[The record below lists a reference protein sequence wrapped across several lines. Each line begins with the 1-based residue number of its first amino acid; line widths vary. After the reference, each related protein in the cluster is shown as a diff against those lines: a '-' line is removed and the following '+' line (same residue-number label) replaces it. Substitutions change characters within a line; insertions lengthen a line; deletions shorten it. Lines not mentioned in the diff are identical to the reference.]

1 MNDFTRISAE
11 GPQLR
16 TLLLTDLVDSTGLV
30 ERLGDTAAAE
40 LFREHDQL
48 VLKLQQQWR
57 GRLIDR
63 SDGLL
68 LLFERPIDGL
78 GFALDYTRGLRD
90 LGKARNVELLARAGL
105 HVGEVLTWKNSDA
118 AVKVGAKPLEVEG
131 LAKPMAARLMT
142 LARPGQILLSSV
154 AEPLTHRA
162 SRELGER
169 GKSLLWKSYGRW
181 RFKGVPQAQEI
192 FEVGEVG
199 LAPLRAPSNNPKA
212 WRDIPLWR
220 RPAALAA
227 EVVLL
232 AGLGIGAWFLGKP
245 QPAIA
250 FAERDWVVV
259 GDLRNLTGEK
269 VLDDSLQQAFR
280 ISLEQ
285 SRYVNLL
292 SDMKARDTLARMQRQ
307 PGTLLDRAVASEI
320 ALRDGA
326 RAVILPT
333 VSEVGGRVRFSAE
346 VIDPNTQTT
355 VYAESAD
362 GVGVGSAL
370 DSIDKVTSSLR
381 GKLGEALASIEK
393 DSAPLPQATTRNLDA
408 LRAYALG
415 QKAYGQ
421 GKYPEAK
428 GFYERAVTLDANF
441 ALAHMGI
448 LRCFNALQ
456 KLPEGLPSLRRAY
469 EFRDRLPPRDQLYLD
484 AWIAQVDAPEQA
496 YEKWMQMSNLYPEFF
511 PAAANVGYALEVQ
524 NRYAEAL
531 PYATRA
537 ASPKNE
543 FAAISAELLGRTRL
557 ALGQYQE
564 ADKAFGMAIRNGLG
578 SSKAWRASGY
588 AAQNRFD
595 EAERAWPKPSEIDP
609 GHFERVS
616 IYLDQGKW
624 DLAITEALQVG
635 ATTAPGTSRF
645 REGLYPLA
653 VAQWAKGDHK
663 ASLATLETLSDLALG
678 SLESAQSNTGA
689 RDDASLAVYAGF
701 LAQRMGNAEI
711 AAKVIRGIEKKQKA
725 SSLPPVG
732 SLSRILAARELRR
745 KGKPSE
751 ALAELVPM
759 LDGNE
764 LFQTHVALLE
774 AHTDA
779 GNLDKALVEARWLT
793 ANRGRAYSEFGGCKW
808 CQQALNVTDARIASL
823 HAAELLSK
831 QSRPAEAK
839 RELASFDR
847 YWPER
852 VLPDQL
858 RLRRA
863 ALEGTFN

>member
-1 MNDFTRISAE
+1 MNDFFRTPSE

-30 ERLGDTAAAE
+30 ERLGDTAGAE

-68 LLFERPIDGL
+68 LLFERPVDGL

-90 LGKARNVELLARAGL
+90 LGKARKVELLARAGL

-118 AVKVGAKPLEVEG
+118 AVQVGAKPLEVEG

-154 AEPLTHRA
+154 AEPLTRRA

-169 GKSLLWKSYGRW
+169 GKNLLWKSYGRW

-192 FEVGEVG
+192 HEVGEVG
-199 LAPLRAPSNNPKA
+199 LAPLRMPSHNPKA

-220 RPAALAA
+220 RPAALVA
-227 EVVLL
+227 EVALL

-259 GDLRNLTGEK
+259 GDLRNLTGEQ

-307 PGTLLDRAVASEI
+307 PGTLLDRATASEI
-320 ALRDGA
+320 AIRDGA

-346 VIDPNTQTT
+346 VIDPHTQTT

-370 DSIDKVTSSLR
+370 DSIDKVAGTLR
-381 GKLGEALASIEK
+381 GKLGEALASVEK
-393 DSAPLPQATTRNLDA
+393 DSEPLPQVTTRNLDA
-408 LRAYALG
+408 LRAYALA
-415 QKAYGQ
+415 QKAYGH
-421 GKYPEAK
+421 GDYKEAM
-428 GFYERAVTLDANF
+428 GYYERAVNLDGKF
-441 ALAHMGI
+441 ALAHMGV
-448 LRCFNALQ
+448 LRAYNAMQ
-456 KLPEGLPSLRRAY
+456 RLPEGLPSLRRAHAL
-469 EFRDRLPPRDQLYLD
+469 RDRLPAREQLYLD
-484 AWIAQVDAPEQA
+484 AWIAQVDAPDKV
-496 YEKWMQMSNLYPEFF
+496 YESWMQMSNLYPEYF
-511 PAAANVGYALEVQ
+511 PAAANVGYSLEVL
-524 NRYAEAL
+524 NRYSEAV
-531 PYATRA
+531 PYVTRA
-537 ASPKNE
+537 TSPKYE
-543 FAAISAELLGRTRL
+543 FAPLAAELLGRMKL
-557 ALGQYQE
+557 ALGNYAE
-564 ADKAFGMAIRNGLG
+564 ADKAFGMAIKSGLG
-578 SSKAWRASGY
+578 SSKAWRAAGY
-588 AAQNRFD
+588 AAQERFD
-595 EAERAWPKPSEIDP
+595 EAERAWPRPAEIDS

-624 DLAITEALQVG
+624 DLAIAEARQVES
-635 ATTAPGTSRF
+635 TTLPGTSRF
-645 REGLYPLA
+645 REGLFPLA
-653 VAQWAKGDHK
+653 VAQWAKGDHQ
-663 ASLATLETLSDLALG
+663 ASLATLETLSALALK

-689 RDDASLAVYAGF
+689 RDDASLAAYAGL
-701 LAQRMGNAEI
+701 LAQRMGNGDI
-711 AAKVIRGIEKKQKA
+711 AAKAIRGIQKREKT

-732 SLSRILAARELRR
+732 SLLQILMASEPQR
-745 KGKPSE
+745 KDDPS
-751 ALAELVPM
+751 AVIAELAPLV
-759 LDGNE
+759 DGNE
-764 LFQTHVALLE
+764 LFQTHVVLLE
-774 AHTDA
+774 TYADA
-779 GNLDKALVEARWLT
+779 GSLDKALVEARWLT
-793 ANRGRAYSEFGGCKW
+793 VNRGRAYSEFGGCKW
-808 CQQALNVTDARIASL
+808 CQQALNVTDARMASL
-823 HAAELLSK
+823 RAAELLSK
-831 QSRPAEAK
+831 QSRPAEAR

-847 YWPER
+847 HWPVR

-858 RLRRA
+858 RLRRT
-863 ALEGTFN
+863 ALEGTFK

>member
-1 MNDFTRISAE
+1 MNDFFRTPSE

-40 LFREHDQL
+40 LFRGHDQL

-68 LLFERPIDGL
+68 LLFERPVDGL

-118 AVKVGAKPLEVEG
+118 AVQVGAKPLEVEG

-162 SRELGER
+162 SRELGDR
-169 GKSLLWKSYGRW
+169 GKNLLWKSYGRW
-181 RFKGVPQAQEI
+181 RFKGLPQAQEI
-192 FEVGEVG
+192 HEVGEVG

-212 WRDIPLWR
+212 WRDVPLWR

-259 GDLRNLTGEK
+259 GDLRNLTGED
-269 VLDDSLQQAFR
+269 VLDDSLEQAFR

-333 VSEVGGRVRFSAE
+333 VSEVGGRVRISAE

-362 GVGVGSAL
+362 GIGADSAL
-370 DSIDKVTSSLR
+370 DSIDKVTSRLR

-393 DSAPLPQATTRNLDA
+393 DSAPLPQVTTRNLDA

-428 GFYERAVTLDANF
+428 GFYERAVALDANF

-448 LRCFNALQ
+448 LRSYNALQ

-469 EFRDRLPPRDQLYLD
+469 GFRDRLPPRDQLYLD

-524 NRYAEAL
+524 NRYSEAL

-543 FAAISAELLGRTRL
+543 FAAISAELLGRMRL

-564 ADKAFGMAIRNGLG
+564 ADKAFGMAIRSDLG
-578 SSKAWRASGY
+578 SSKAWRAAGY
-588 AAQNRFD
+588 AAQGRFD

-624 DLAITEALQVG
+624 DLAIAEARQVE

-645 REGLYPLA
+645 REGIYPLA
-653 VAQWAKGDHK
+653 VAQWAKGDHQ
-663 ASLATLETLSDLALG
+663 ASLATLKTLSELALE

-701 LAQRMGNAEI
+701 LAQRMGNEDI
-711 AAKVIRGIEKKQKA
+711 AAKVIRGIEKKQEA

-732 SLSRILAARELRR
+732 SLLRILTARELHR
-745 KGKPSE
+745 KGKPSD
-751 ALAELVPM
+751 ALAELVPL

-774 AHTDA
+774 AYTDA
-779 GNLDKALVEARWLT
+779 GSLDKALVEARWLT

-808 CQQALNVTDARIASL
+808 CQQALNVTDARMASL
-823 HAAELLSK
+823 QAAELLGK
-831 QSRPAEAK
+831 QSRLAEAR
-839 RELASFDR
+839 RELASFDQF
-847 YWPER
+847 WPER

>member
-1 MNDFTRISAE
+1 MNDIGRLPLE

-30 ERLGDTAAAE
+30 ERLGDTPASE
-40 LFREHDQL
+40 LFREHDHL
-48 VLKLQQQWR
+48 VLKLQQEWR

-78 GFALDYTRGLRD
+78 GFALDYTRGLRE
-90 LGKARNVELLARAGL
+90 LGQARGLELQARAGL

-118 AVKVGAKPLEVEG
+118 AVLVGAKPLEVEG

-142 LARPGQILLSSV
+142 LARPGQILLSAV
-154 AEPLTHRA
+154 AESLTHRA
-162 SRELGER
+162 ARELGER
-169 GKSLLWKSYGRW
+169 GQNLLWKSYGRW
-181 RFKGVPQAQEI
+181 RFKGVPEAQEVY
-192 FEVGEVG
+192 EVGEIG
-199 LAPLRAPSNNPKA
+199 IAPLRAPSNIAKA
-212 WRDIPLWR
+212 WRDTPLWR
-220 RPAALAA
+220 RPAALAV
-227 EVVLL
+227 EMLL
-232 AGLGIGAWFLGKP
+232 IVGVGVGVWFVTKP

-259 GDLRNLTGEK
+259 GDLRNLTGET
-269 VLDDSLQQAFR
+269 VLDDSLEQAFR

-307 PGTLLDRAVASEI
+307 PGTLMDRTIASEI

-346 VIDPNTQTT
+346 IIDPRTQTT

-362 GVGVGSAL
+362 GIGARSTL
-370 DSIDKVTSSLR
+370 DSIDKVTATLR
-381 GKLGEALASIEK
+381 EKLGEALASIEK
-393 DSAPLPQATTRNLDA
+393 DSSPLPQVTTSNLDA

-415 QKAYGQ
+415 QKAYGR
-421 GKYPEAK
+421 GKYQEAN
-428 GFYERAVTLDANF
+428 GFYQRAVALDANF

-448 LRCFNALQ
+448 LRAYNALQ
-456 KLPEGLPSLRRAY
+456 KLPEGIPSLRRAY
-469 EFRDRLPPRDQLYLD
+469 GFRDRLPPRDQLYLD

-524 NRYAEAL
+524 NRYSEAL

-537 ASPKNE
+537 ASPKSE
-543 FAAISAELLGRTRL
+543 FAAISAELLGRMRL
-557 ALGQYQE
+557 ALGQYEE
-564 ADKAFGMAIRNGLG
+564 ADKAFGIAIKSDLG
-578 SSKAWRASGY
+578 SSKAWRAAGH
-588 AAQNRFD
+588 AAEERFE
-595 EAERAWPKPSEIDP
+595 EAERAWPKLNEIDP

-624 DLAITEALQVG
+624 DLAIAEARQVG

-663 ASLATLETLSDLALG
+663 ASLATLKTLSELALE
-678 SLESAQSNTGA
+678 SLESAKSNTGA
-689 RDDASLAVYAGF
+689 RDDASLAAYAGF
-701 LAQRMGNAEI
+701 LAQRMGNTDI
-711 AAKVIRGIEKKQKA
+711 TAKVVRGIEKREKT

-732 SLSRILAARELRR
+732 SLLRILTARELRR
-745 KGKPSE
+745 KGKP
-751 ALAELVPM
+751 ADAIAELVPL

-774 AHTDA
+774 AYTDA
-779 GNLDKALVEARWLT
+779 DKFDKALAEARWLT

-808 CQQALNVTDARIASL
+808 CQQALNVTDARLAGL
-823 HAAELLSK
+823 HAAELLGK
-831 QSRPAEAK
+831 QSRPAEA
-839 RELASFDR
+839 RRALVSFDR
-847 YWPER
+847 YWPVR

-858 RLRRA
+858 RLRRTV
-863 ALEGTFN
+863 LEGTFN